1 MSTFE
6 TMNPEDKPRE
16 KCRMY
21 GVKALTDQ
29 ELLAILLR
37 TGTRDKTVL
46 ALSEEIL
53 HINPLYDGL
62 VGLAHVSE
70 AEYRQIPGIGAIR
83 AMELCAIGEISAR
96 IWKRRR
102 RVSEIDFRDPDS
114 VASYLKEDMR
124 HLDYETVHILYLDNH
139 KRLIRDFVVSRGT
152 CSQTALSPRDIF
164 AEGIRISA
172 VCMIMV
178 HNHPSGDPEPSDED
192 VHFTRDLELA
202 GRMVGINLIDH
213 IIIGDNRYY
222 SFRKQGLI

>member
-70 AEYRQIPGIGAIR
+70 AEYRQIPGIGAVR

-114 VASYLKEDMR
+114 VAGYLKEDMR
-124 HLDYETVHILYLDNH
+124 HLDYETVHILYMDNH

-192 VHFTRDLELA
+192 MHFTRDLELA
-202 GRMVGINLIDH
+202 GRMVGISLIDH

>member
-70 AEYRQIPGIGAIR
+70 AEYRQIPGIGAVR

-114 VASYLKEDMR
+114 VAGYLKEDMR

-202 GRMVGINLIDH
+202 GRMVGISLIDH

>member
-70 AEYRQIPGIGAIR
+70 AEYRQIPGIGAVR

-114 VASYLKEDMR
+114 VAGYLKEDMR
-124 HLDYETVHILYLDNH
+124 HLDYETVHILYMDNH

-202 GRMVGINLIDH
+202 GRMVGISLIDH

>member
-70 AEYRQIPGIGAIR
+70 AEYRQIPGIGAVR

-114 VASYLKEDMR
+114 VAGYLKEDMR

-192 VHFTRDLELA
+192 MHFTRDLELA
-202 GRMVGINLIDH
+202 GRMVGISLIDH

>member
-6 TMNPEDKPRE
+6 AMNPEDKPRE

-21 GVKALTDQ
+21 GVKALTDR

-37 TGTRDKTVL
+37 TGTKDKSVL

-70 AEYRQIPGIGAIR
+70 AEYRQIPGIGSIR

-102 RVSEIDFRDPDS
+102 RVSEINFRDPDS
-114 VASYLKEDMR
+114 VAGYLKEDMR
-124 HLDYETVHILYLDNH
+124 HLEYETVHILYLDNH
-139 KRLIRDFVVSRGT
+139 KRLIRDFTVSKGT
-152 CSQTALSPRDIF
+152 CSQTALSPREIF

-192 VHFTRDLELA
+192 VRFTRDLELA
-202 GRMVGINLIDH
+202 GRMVGISLIDH
-213 IIIGDNRYY
+213 IIIGDNQYY

>member
-1 MSTFE
+1 MSTFDA
-6 TMNPEDKPRE
+6 MNPEEKPRE
-16 KCRMY
+16 KCRRY
-21 GVKALTDQ
+21 GVKSLTDQ

-37 TGTRDKTVL
+37 TGAKDKTVL
-46 ALSEEIL
+46 ELSEEIL

-70 AEYRQIPGIGAIR
+70 AEYRRIPGVGSVR

-102 RVSEIDFRDPDS
+102 RVSEINFRDPDS
-114 VASYLKEDMR
+114 VAGYLKEDMR

-139 KRLIRDFVVSRGT
+139 KRLIRDFIVSKGT
-152 CSQTALSPRDIF
+152 CSQTALSPREIF

-172 VCMIMV
+172 VCMIMA

-202 GRMVGINLIDH
+202 GRMVGIQLIDH
-213 IIIGDNRYY
+213 IIIGDNQYY

>member
-70 AEYRQIPGIGAIR
+70 AEYRQIPGIGAVR

-114 VASYLKEDMR
+114 VAGYLKEDMR

>member
-6 TMNPEDKPRE
+6 TMNPEEKPRE
-16 KCRMY
+16 KCRRY
-21 GVKALTDQ
+21 GVKSLTDQ

-37 TGTRDKTVL
+37 TGTRDKSVL
-46 ALSEEIL
+46 ELSDEIL

-70 AEYRQIPGIGAIR
+70 AEYRQIPGVGSIR

-102 RVSEIDFRDPDS
+102 RVSEINFRDPDS
-114 VASYLKEDMR
+114 VAGYLKEDMR
-124 HLDYETVHILYLDNH
+124 HLEYETVHILYLDNH
-139 KRLIRDFVVSRGT
+139 KRLIRDFTVSRGT
-152 CSQTALSPRDIF
+152 CSQTALSPREIF
-164 AEGIRISA
+164 AEGIRICA
-172 VCMIMV
+172 VCMIMA

-202 GRMVGINLIDH
+202 GRMVGIHLIDH

>member
-114 VASYLKEDMR
+114 VAGYLKEDMR

>member
-1 MSTFE
+1 MSNFE
-6 TMNPEDKPRE
+6 TMNPEEKPRE

-21 GVKALTDQ
+21 GVKSLTDQ

-37 TGTRDKTVL
+37 TGTRSKTVL
-46 ALSEEIL
+46 ELSEEIL

-70 AEYRQIPGIGAIR
+70 AEYRQIPGVGAIR

-114 VASYLKEDMR
+114 VAGYLKEDMR
-124 HLDYETVHILYLDNH
+124 HLEYETVHILYLDNH

-152 CSQTALSPRDIF
+152 CSQTALSPREIF

-192 VHFTRDLELA
+192 IHFTRDLELA
-202 GRMVGINLIDH
+202 GRMVGIQLIDH

>member
-1 MSTFE
+1 MSNFE
-6 TMNPEDKPRE
+6 TLNPEEKPRE
-16 KCRMY
+16 KCRMH

-37 TGTRDKTVL
+37 TGSKDKTVL
-46 ALSEEIL
+46 ELSEAVL

-70 AEYRQIPGIGAIR
+70 AEYRQIPGIGDIR

-114 VASYLKEDMR
+114 VAGYLKEDMR
-124 HLDYETVHILYLDNH
+124 HLEYETVHILYLDNH
-139 KRLIRDFVVSRGT
+139 KRLIRDFVVSKGT
-152 CSQTALSPRDIF
+152 CSQTALSPREIF
-164 AEGIRISA
+164 AEGIRICA

-178 HNHPSGDPEPSDED
+178 HNHPSGDPAPSDED
-192 VHFTRDLELA
+192 IHFTRDLELA
-202 GRMVGINLIDH
+202 GRMVGIHLIDH